1 MAAWRY
7 DLYLLVLKNISL
19 VRFKTRR
26 QMSYIHATMYY
37 PLDIWQLVV
46 TGNYEEKD
54 AQIIRVISW
63 HSPLRGG
70 EGTPL
75 FNVHVKEILQ
85 KLSLVKCLYQ
95 CSQLHPVRTP
105 QYSSSSSIQ
114 EAMNHLESWAGQN
127 KMALNAKEISISF
140 EFKILLSLTPRIQL
154 SVNIWRNYFEPYIFI
169 EVSKLT
175 EDTSFKLMVWE
186 KLPVLFISI
195 STLL

>member
-1 MAAWRY
+1 MEIRPLSSRVEKY
-7 DLYLLVLKNISL
+7 FTRSLQNSKTNVLYPRDHVLSSIYLTTCGHRKL
-19 VRFKTRR
+19 RR
-26 QMSYIHATMYY
+26 ERCTDNQSHF
-37 PLDIWQLVV
+37 
-46 TGNYEEKD
+46 
-54 AQIIRVISW
+54 SW

-114 EAMNHLESWAGQN
+114 EAMNHVESWAGQN

-140 EFKILLSLTPRIQL
+140 KFKILLSLTPRIQL
-154 SVNIWRNYFEPYIFI
+154 SVNI
-169 EVSKLT
+169 
-175 EDTSFKLMVWE
+175 
-186 KLPVLFISI
+186 
-195 STLL
+195 